1 MIVDI
6 DVGNSRVKWRTV
18 HGGEVT
24 ARGVDSMFNDGMAQE
39 ICRQGAPERVRLSN
53 VGKDSAVTQIE
64 GFARQ
69 WGCSVQRATTAAEAC
84 GVVCGYEKPF
94 TMGVDRWLALL
105 AAWQQCK
112 CSCAVVDAGSAITVD
127 LLGAEGVHQG
137 GYIVPGLSLMRRSL
151 LGGTANVRVSDD
163 IEVSLT
169 PGRSTQQAVMHGSLL
184 VVVGLVEGAVGQ
196 LRSTDLPA
204 KIIVTGGDGELLL
217 PLFKGE
223 VCYIGDLVM
232 DGLGVLFP

>member
-6 DVGNSRVKWRTV
+6 DVGNSRVKWRTIRD
-18 HGGEVT
+18 GEVT
-24 ARGVDSMFNDGMAQE
+24 ARGVDSMFSDGMVQE
-39 ICRQGAPERVRLSN
+39 IYRQGAPERVRLSN
-53 VGKDSAVTQIE
+53 VGKDAVGVEIE
-64 GFARQ
+64 GIARQ
-69 WGCSVQRATTAAEAC
+69 WGCSVQCATTAAEAC
-84 GVVCGYEKPF
+84 GVVCGYEKPS

-127 LLGAEGVHQG
+127 LLSTEGVHQG

-151 LGGTANVRVSDD
+151 LGGTANVRVSSD

-169 PGRSTQQAVMHGSLL
+169 PGRTTQQAVMHGGLL
-184 VVVGLVEGAVGQ
+184 MVVGLVEGAVGQ
-196 LRSTDLPA
+196 LKSTDLPA

-217 PLFKGE
+217 PLFKGGA
-223 VCYIGDLVM
+223 CYIGDLVM